1 MAKND
6 KETVKD
12 VLANIDLNNEE
23 ILRLEKEL
31 EEHNTSEESLEVKEE
46 VFDIDEEDDDNDKN
60 IPSDFVSTHCGDVF
74 NREVLLV
81 KHQVEVHKNSLKIFD
96 ICGKSCDNHRAL
108 YHHKRIHKKLEC
120 DICLKL
126 IPFKNF
132 KRHRGICRP
141 KVDQEPP
148 EIFKCLL
155 CDFSSDLESCL
166 TKHIKKEHQ
175 KPIKHQCHW
184 VTDGIPCDYSTTNN
198 SNLNRHISAVHIAVK
213 WNCDSCRRVFSTS
226 EAHDRHKRNVHQQVK
241 SGSGSGSVL
250 FHTLEAPREDR

>member
-1 MAKND
+1 MLFRKVSRTGSEFCILKDLEKLQVCGLAKND

-46 VFDIDEEDDDNDKN
+46 VFDIDEEDDDNEKN

-96 ICGKSCDNHRAL
+96 ICGKSCDNQRAL
-108 YHHKRIHKKLEC
+108 KHHKKIHKKLEC

-126 IPFKNF
+126 VPLFEL
-132 KRHRGICRP
+132 P
-141 KVDQEPP
+141 SL
-148 EIFKCLL
+148 KC
-155 CDFSSDLESCL
+155 FN
-166 TKHIKKEHQ
+166 
-175 KPIKHQCHW
+175 P
-184 VTDGIPCDYSTTNN
+184 
-198 SNLNRHISAVHIAVK
+198 
-213 WNCDSCRRVFSTS
+213 
-226 EAHDRHKRNVHQQVK
+226 
-241 SGSGSGSVL
+241 
-250 FHTLEAPREDR
+250 